1 MRDEGLQLGVG
12 KATPQRLG
20 LVKAF
25 VSLAG
30 LLLWK
35 AEAEAEAG
43 SVSDSVVSSYLLCVP
58 DLVFCGCQE

>member
-1 MRDEGLQLGVG
+1 M
-12 KATPQRLG
+12 
-20 LVKAF
+20 KAF

-35 AEAEAEAG
+35 AEAEAETG
-43 SVSDSVVSSYLLCVP
+43 SVSDSVVSSYLLYVP